1 MTTKPQVTTVKT
13 HTVVIPP
20 GEYWVGDPCY
30 AYTNNSDSLW
40 MPLLCNFLDDSPLAQ
55 VGDNWFVAFPTA
67 YGDGVY
73 LDQDGREYGVDAGL
87 IGVVPVDSAEPDA
100 GTLYALHRTTFEREV
115 QMYSEDGKIHIGRLV
130 IDTSGE

>member
-30 AYTNNSDSLW
+30 AYNDDGLW
-40 MPLLCNFLDDSPLAQ
+40 MPLLGSCGFLDDSPLAQ

-73 LDQDGREYGVDAGL
+73 RDQDGREYGVDAGL
-87 IGVVPVDSAEPDA
+87 IGVVPVDSVEPGDT
-100 GTLYALHRTTFEREV
+100 TLYAMHLVTFPHETR
-115 QMYSEDGKIHIGRLV
+115 MYSEDGKIHIGRIV
-130 IDTSGE
+130 IDTN

>member
-40 MPLLCNFLDDSPLAQ
+40 MPLLNSCNFLDDSP
-55 VGDNWFVAFPTA
+55 
-67 YGDGVY
+67 
-73 LDQDGREYGVDAGL
+73 
-87 IGVVPVDSAEPDA
+87 
-100 GTLYALHRTTFEREV
+100 
-115 QMYSEDGKIHIGRLV
+115 
-130 IDTSGE
+130 